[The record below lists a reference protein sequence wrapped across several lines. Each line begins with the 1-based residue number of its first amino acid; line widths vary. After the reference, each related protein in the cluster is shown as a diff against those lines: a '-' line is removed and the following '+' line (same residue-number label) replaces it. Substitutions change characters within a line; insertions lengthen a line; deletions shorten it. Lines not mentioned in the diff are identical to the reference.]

1 MLTYPVGIAA
11 FSSASVG
18 GDELDGSWTVFLLA
32 GFVAQLIDGSL
43 GMAFG
48 VSATTLMLSFGV
60 APAQASA
67 MVHIAEVF
75 TTGASGLSHIAHR
88 NVDWSLVRRLAIPGA
103 IGGIAGATVLSNVDG
118 HLIRPF
124 VVAYLAV
131 MGAIIVVKAVRK
143 ALPEAKPVKGVG
155 LLGLV
160 GGFLD
165 AIGGGGWGPIVTST
179 LIGRGQVPRMAI
191 GSVNTT
197 EFVVT
202 TCTSTAFIV
211 SLGMIDLGALAWLVI
226 GGLLAAPIGGYL
238 AKKVPTRPLML
249 AVGCIVIGLSG
260 FQFWTMIRGWLG

>member
-1 MLTYPVGIAA
+1 VDAPWYI
-11 FSSASVG
+11 
-18 GDELDGSWTVFLLA
+18 FLIA

-60 APAQASA
+60 PPAQASA
-67 MVHIAEVF
+67 IVHIAEVF
-75 TTGASGLSHIAHR
+75 TTGASGASHIAHR

-103 IGGIAGATVLSNVDG
+103 IGGILGATVLSNVDG
-118 HLIRPF
+118 NLIRPF

-131 MGAIIVVKAVRK
+131 MGAIIVWKALRM
-143 ALPEAKPVKGVG
+143 ALPEGRPIRGIP
-155 LLGLV
+155 LLGFV

-165 AIGGGGWGPIVTST
+165 AVGGGGWGPIVTST

-202 TCTSTAFIV
+202 LCTSTAFIV
-211 SLGMIDLGALAWLVI
+211 SLGTVNVTELVWLVV
-226 GGLLAAPIGGYL
+226 GGLLAAPVGGYL
-238 AKKVPTRPLML
+238 AKRIATRPLMII
-249 AVGCIVIGLSG
+249 VGVVVMILSG
-260 FQFWTMIRGWLG
+260 LQFWTIVQRWTA